1 MTTSQNPS
9 GAPAQPGPPQQDPR
23 HAAQGRYPQQQYGPD
38 PRQTGP
44 QQWAGHQQG
53 PQPGQPGQYY
63 DGHPQVPFG
72 GPPFG
77 NTRPGGPIPP
87 AGTEAWPTAAQR
99 SAVPQQRGGPAPRV
113 PVELPRNGFGTTA
126 LVLGILGLLFS
137 LIPFVGVI
145 AWPLVILGLVF
156 GVLGIVRVS
165 RGKANNRG
173 VAISGTVLSALG
185 LLVCILYA
193 SAFAS
198 VASDISTAA
207 PAAPVPASGEP
218 ATDSSGAFPGA
229 TANDVVG
236 NAGDTLTV
244 GDLQISA
251 SALRPGDSTI
261 GQTLCADV
269 TYTNAGTTP
278 GSFNGGFDWKLQDPN
293 GAALMTSLLGAD
305 RVLSAGDLAPG
316 GTTSGTVCFDHAN
329 GDAGQFVLLFDPMNF
344 SSERGAWLNQ
354 VG

>member
-1 MTTSQNPS
+1 VTTSQNPS
-9 GAPAQPGPPQQDPR
+9 GTPAQPGPPQQNPHD
-23 HAAQGRYPQQQYGPD
+23 AAPGRYGPD
-38 PRQTGP
+38 PRRTGP
-44 QQWAGHQQG
+44 QQWAGPPHAPRYG
-53 PQPGQPGQYY
+53 PAGRYY

-72 GPPFG
+72 GPPYG
-77 NTRPGGPIPP
+77 NARPGGPVPP
-87 AGTEAWPTAAQR
+87 AGTEAWPSAAR
-99 SAVPQQRGGPAPRV
+99 RAAVPEQRGGSGPRI
-113 PVELPRNGFGTTA
+113 PDEPPRNGFGTTA

-137 LIPFVGVI
+137 LVPFVGVI
-145 AWPLVILGLVF
+145 AWPLVILGLIF

-165 RGKANNRG
+165 RGKADNRG

-185 LLVCILYA
+185 LLVCVLYV

-198 VASDISTAA
+198 AVSEI
-207 PAAPVPASGEP
+207 PAAGPAGTAPASGAA

-251 SALRPGDSTI
+251 SALQPGDATL
-261 GQTLCADV
+261 GQTLCTDV
-269 TYTNAGTTP
+269 TYTNSGSTP
-278 GSFNGGFDWKLQDPN
+278 ADFNGGFDWKLQDPN
-293 GAALMTSLLGAD
+293 GAALMTSVLGAD
-305 RVLSAGDLAPG
+305 RLLSAGDLAPG
-316 GTTSGTVCFDHAN
+316 GTTSGTVCFDRSGGAS
-329 GDAGQFVLLFDPMNF
+329 GQFVLLYDPMSF

>member
-1 MTTSQNPS
+1 VTTSQNPS

-53 PQPGQPGQYY
+53 PQYGPPGQPGQPGQYY

-77 NTRPGGPIPP
+77 STRPGAPIPP
-87 AGTEAWPTAAQR
+87 AGTEVWPTAAQR

-207 PAAPVPASGEP
+207 PAAPAVTAPAADEAPAAAAAPVEAGAGDVITYEVSGTGGAGSITYMKDENFGQEQANGVALP
-218 ATDSSGAFPGA
+218 WTKDITFDSGVLSFQPLSLVAQSDSGGSDEITCRILRNGEEITSSTSSGPYA
-229 TANDVVG
+229 VVSC
-236 NAGDTLTV
+236 
-244 GDLQISA
+244 SA
-251 SALRPGDSTI
+251 S
-261 GQTLCADV
+261 
-269 TYTNAGTTP
+269 
-278 GSFNGGFDWKLQDPN
+278 
-293 GAALMTSLLGAD
+293 
-305 RVLSAGDLAPG
+305 
-316 GTTSGTVCFDHAN
+316 
-329 GDAGQFVLLFDPMNF
+329 
-344 SSERGAWLNQ
+344 
-354 VG
+354 